1 MPPPRRNALSHSK
14 PRSNGPKRNK
24 PLHQK
29 NSSICSSP
37 SDAMQLDSIAN
48 YPIKDKFRRQELLA
62 VKGKVVTVL
71 SPAKLTA
78 LLRRNLGE

>member
-1 MPPPRRNALSHSK
+1 
-14 PRSNGPKRNK
+14 
-24 PLHQK
+24 
-29 NSSICSSP
+29 
-37 SDAMQLDSIAN
+37 MQLDSIAN